1 MTLSI
6 RWKVALGSLLAVTC
20 GLAVTGLLAMQSLEQ
35 QEIAQLNDML
45 DARSNLVEYSLQPA
59 FAEPPSPKQQTHL
72 RDIVRQL
79 GARALARVTVITA
92 DGTVIADSAVDDA
105 GLSAVDNHLSRPE
118 IQQALATGQ
127 GRDIRAS
134 HTTGARTMYRALR
147 TELRYEGKTV
157 LLRLGLPMTLLE
169 RETGKL
175 QRHLAI
181 ALGVAFLMALLLSL
195 WMARSIT
202 KPLSDI
208 ASVAR
213 RLSAGDATI
222 RIQTHSQDEV
232 GLLGE
237 TLNHMTDQLR
247 TKIDEL

>member
-1 MTLSI
+1 MRLSI

-20 GLAVTGLLAMQSLEQ
+20 GLAVAGLLAMQSLEQ

-45 DARSNLVEYSLQPA
+45 DARTNLVAYSLRPA
-59 FAEPPSPKQQTHL
+59 LTTPPSPGQQVEL
-72 RDIVRQL
+72 REIVRQL

-157 LLRLGLPMTLLE
+157 LLRLGLPMTMLE
-169 RETGKL
+169 RETTTL

-181 ALGVAFLMALLLSL
+181 AIGVAFLMALLLSL
-195 WMARSIT
+195 WMARGIT

-213 RLSAGDATI
+213 RLSAGDTTI
-222 RIQTHSQDEV
+222 RIQTHSHDEV

>member
-1 MTLSI
+1 MP
-6 RWKVALGSLLAVTC
+6 V
-20 GLAVTGLLAMQSLEQ
+20 
-35 QEIAQLNDML
+35 
-45 DARSNLVEYSLQPA
+45 
-59 FAEPPSPKQQTHL
+59 
-72 RDIVRQL
+72 
-79 GARALARVTVITA
+79 ARVTDHRRRRRHA
-92 DGTVIADSAVDDA
+92 GSADDA

-237 TLNHMTDQLR
+237 LSIT
-247 TKIDEL
+247 